1 MRIYKTRTFSRWLK
15 RTGLSDR
22 ELIRAVTEIGN
33 GLIDAH
39 LGGNVIKKR
48 IRLSGQGKRS
58 GYRTILAI
66 HYHDRCYFMFGFAK
80 NERDNIKDDELRML
94 KMLAAVLLD
103 MDDTHIERAVSH
115 GELEE
120 IFDGNQKIT

>member
-1 MRIYKTRTFSRWLK
+1 
-15 RTGLSDR
+15 
-22 ELIRAVTEIGN
+22 
-33 GLIDAH
+33 
-39 LGGNVIKKR
+39 
-48 IRLSGQGKRS
+48 
-58 GYRTILAI
+58 
-66 HYHDRCYFMFGFAK
+66 MFGFAK

-115 GELEE
+115 GELKE